1 MKTVKQNLTKVNEL
15 NNEVIFNLLA
25 NCTKSTICHIE
36 YIVDD
41 SSARQINGKIA
52 VQKQVKVNNVYLN
65 HNYKNKVENLTGEEF
80 TPEKNKGKERLCSTI
95 LKSLKTN
102 KLLID
107 GKVLNSEAVTILG
120 YFHEGNPITR
130 EQAESLNLFKPKSE
144 KPKTAGRG
152 AVSEEDNFWFVNT
165 SFDNIIYLKIFGIE
179 YRR

>member
-52 VQKQVKVNNVYLN
+52 VQKQVKVNNIYLN
-65 HNYKNKVENLTGEEF
+65 HNYKNKVQNLTGEEF
-80 TPEKNKGKERLCSTI
+80 TPEPLKGKERVCSTI

-107 GKVLNSEAVTILG
+107 GKVLKSEAVTILN
-120 YFHEGNPITR
+120 YFHKGNPITR
-130 EQAESLNLFKPKSE
+130 EEAESLNLFKPKSE
-144 KPKTAGRG
+144 PKTAGRG

-165 SFDNIIYLKIFGIE
+165 AFENIIYLKIFGIE